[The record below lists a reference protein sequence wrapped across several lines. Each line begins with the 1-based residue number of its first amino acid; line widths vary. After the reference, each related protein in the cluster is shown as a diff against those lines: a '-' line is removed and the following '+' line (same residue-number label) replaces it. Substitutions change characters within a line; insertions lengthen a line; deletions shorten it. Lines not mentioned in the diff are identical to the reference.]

1 MHQYIEY
8 GFLYK
13 GVEAAHMDLDT
24 ILNRATQQNKVKV
37 AIAAARRLRG
47 IGSGFICGRKI

>member
-47 IGSGFICGRKI
+47 IGSGFI